1 MERRFRKFG
10 VLLTVALALSLTL
23 SAQYPTRRRT
33 PPASPAMPTA
43 GTGGE
48 SRPVTGVDPAMPH
61 PEQGAANTP
70 LRRLVPSAYADRFA
84 APSGADRPNPRAISN
99 IVAVEPGPIPNEARA
114 SAFLWQWGQFLDH
127 DLDLTETG
135 ESEPF
140 PIAIPA
146 GDPWFDPRGTGA
158 VVMELQRSV
167 FDPATGT
174 RVFNPR
180 QQLNLIT
187 SYIDA
192 SNVYGSETERSLV
205 MRRKDGSGALNLS
218 ERGMLMFNTPGMPNA
233 GGDDDELFL
242 AGDVRANEQ
251 VGLTAMHTLF
261 AREHNRLARLIRS
274 LDPSLDGDEIFA
286 RARSLV
292 AAEMQVITYQEFL
305 PLLLGPAALRPY
317 EGFRADVDAS
327 VSNLFSTAAYRLG
340 HSMLNDVLL
349 RLDRDGQPISE
360 GHLAL
365 AEAFFA
371 PERLKNE
378 GGVEPLLRGFAA
390 QRARRVDP
398 FITDAVR
405 NFLFGP
411 PGSGGFDL
419 AALNIQRGRDHGL
432 PDYNTV
438 RRELGLAP
446 KTSFA
451 TISSDVR
458 VQRRLEEAY
467 GSVERID
474 PWVGGLAEDH
484 LAGALV
490 GELIHVVLVEQF
502 ERLRDGDR
510 CWYAAFYDPATAAQ
524 LERVRLSDII
534 RMNTMI
540 GREIPDDVFRAPP
553 HSPY

>member
-1 MERRFRKFG
+1 M
-10 VLLTVALALSLTL
+10 ALALAVSL
-23 SAQYPTRRRT
+23 SAQISSQRR
-33 PPASPAMPTA
+33 PPRSAPALPTA
-43 GTGGE
+43 GSNGE

-70 LRRLVPSAYADRFA
+70 LRRLVPAAYANGFSS
-84 APSGADRPNPRAISN
+84 PSGADRPNPRVISN
-99 IVAVEPGPIPNEARA
+99 IVAAEPGPIPNEARA
-114 SAFLWQWGQFLDH
+114 SAFLWQWGQFVDH
-127 DLDLTETG
+127 DLDLTEVTA
-135 ESEPF
+135 EEPW
-140 PIAIPA
+140 PIPVPA
-146 GDPWFDPRGTGA
+146 GDPWFDPEGRGDI
-158 VVMELQRSV
+158 VMGFQRSV
-167 FDPATGT
+167 FAPETGT

-187 SYIDA
+187 AYIDA

-205 MRRKDGSGALNLS
+205 MRRKDGSGQLILS
-218 ERGMLMFNTPGMPNA
+218 ERGMLMLNTPGMTNA
-233 GGDDDELFL
+233 GGTDDSLFL

-251 VGLTAMHTLF
+251 LGLTAMHTLF
-261 AREHNRLARLIRS
+261 AREHNRLARVIRLTDS
-274 LDPSLDGDEIFA
+274 SLDGDEIFS
-286 RARSLV
+286 RARSVV
-292 AAEMQVITYQEFL
+292 AAEIQVITYQEFL
-305 PLLLGPAALRPY
+305 PLLLGPEALRPY
-317 EGFRADVDAS
+317 EGFLAGVDAS
-327 VSNLFSTAAYRLG
+327 ISNLFSTAIYRVG
-340 HSMLNDVLL
+340 HSMLNDKLL
-349 RLDRDGQPISE
+349 RLDRDGQTIPA
-360 GHLAL
+360 GNLPL

-371 PERLKNE
+371 PERLMAE
-378 GGVEPLLRGFAA
+378 GGIEPLLRGLAA
-390 QRARRVDP
+390 QRARRIDP

-411 PGSGGFDL
+411 PGAGGFDL

-467 GSVERID
+467 GSINLID
-474 PWVGGLAEDH
+474 PWVGALSEDH
-484 LAGALV
+484 LTGALV
-490 GELIHVVLVEQF
+490 GELMHVVLTDQF

-540 GREIPDDVFRAPP
+540 EREIPENVFVAAP